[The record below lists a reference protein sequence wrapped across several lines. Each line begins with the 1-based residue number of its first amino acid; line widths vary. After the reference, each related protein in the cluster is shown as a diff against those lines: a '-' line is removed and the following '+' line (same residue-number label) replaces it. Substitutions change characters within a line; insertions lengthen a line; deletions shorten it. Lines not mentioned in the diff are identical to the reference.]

1 MVSVLSTPNFGNVG
15 GSGHLTIGPLI
26 FEIYYES
33 SNLSV
38 ILNTSILI
46 TLLLVTIFKH
56 TK

>member
-1 MVSVLSTPNFGNVG
+1 MSSVLSTPNFGKVG
-15 GSGHLTIGPLI
+15 GSLTIGPLI

-38 ILNTSILI
+38 ILNTSIL
-46 TLLLVTIFKH
+46 TTSLLVTIFKH